1 MVHIIYSKNIYIEN
15 SKFINSHLDTIDVD
29 ISENVNFKNIEIINS
44 GNDGIDFMESQANLE
59 NVNIYNSIDKGLSVG
74 ENSKIKINNSDISNN
89 KYGIV
94 SKDNSTANIYKSKIL
109 NNEIQLSVYK
119 KNWRYNKSG
128 TINLNEGNIL
138 NINQN
143 LFETDKEGIIFV
155 KNKDDLNIKKKKN

>member
-1 MVHIIYSKNIYIEN
+1 
-15 SKFINSHLDTIDVD
+15 
-29 ISENVNFKNIEIINS
+29 
-44 GNDGIDFMESQANLE
+44 MESEANLE
-59 NVNIYNSIDKGLSVG
+59 NVNIFNSIDKGLSVG

-143 LFETDKEGIIFV
+143 LFETDK
-155 KNKDDLNIKKKKN
+155 KNNIC